1 MKKRILALA
10 LVIVTLV
17 LTLTG
22 CAYRYDKK
30 DLSKLA
36 TVDATAFEAFLKEI
50 EIEGHDFGAFVKGD
64 NARDD
69 KVLAE
74 IDGILAEKETTDVS
88 TGNYG
93 IRQKITYAFYCT
105 YVVEEEGKAPVTHIF
120 NTSTMASKST
130 KNFLSIPV
138 YENGTATN
146 ALESDDALTKAIF
159 NAIKDKDV
167 KTYKYETKT
176 EDATEIAEG
185 ALVFATYKYTYMA
198 GEEKKTVE
206 VKCAPLTASKAEAA
220 TKIEDLLGGKKISD
234 IKAATDLKFTDAT
247 LGECTVESLS
257 IDFVVSGGQ
266 EVKVDFEIEAE
277 MNVKDIANVSVKIPE
292 DAKVTYHV
300 YPVNAKAIPE
310 QTAQNVVRLLY
321 LTAGSESITTE
332 TLSCFG
338 DLGMKE
344 LIEDF
349 LSLKKTYETTKAA
362 TGEEGAKAAKE
373 AYEAARKA
381 LPDKLVNV
389 KSGADEVIMYDYKA
403 SVYDDLE
410 AEYDEAIR
418 SQLTAAI
425 WAWAEENI
433 TVDDANL
440 PKSAIKEAKK
450 RIIAGHKYTYH
461 TAKYSPSGD
470 SKGASADD
478 AIVYADGKDYPA
490 CTSYSDYWDFET
502 DTIDVDLNGDK
513 EVSITLYAGWVPYY
527 SFDYYYQQDGQ
538 WTKYATT
545 SFDYKATN
553 AEGSTTSDRD
563 TIFMPKYESGAM
575 NYKTAYSDGRSYD
588 FPQREGYTFDSAY
601 LDSQCTQKIDQS
613 FTHQGSV
620 DLESGKAVNS
630 VQNIYVKFLDGVIYK
645 IQTAE
650 ELSKNGDADGIY
662 YINSDLDFTSVEWP
676 NALKYNAFEGQ
687 FYGNGHKISNLNVTF
702 NSASARCGGL
712 FGSIASGAVIKDL
725 TIENL
730 TFDYAATGRINGGS
744 YGLVA
749 GDISNGADVSITLA
763 GALNLRIGAISLNT
777 VGNAKSTINVL
788 AGGDVTGLTYNEND
802 ITLTIYGKLSYGSN
816 PPEYNYNF
824 KKEVT
829 VDSDGYLN
837 IAVGGINKYDQ
848 ESYTISIG
856 GQNE

>member
-1 MKKRILALA
+1 MSRCALYFRLKQRGKRQMKKRILALA

-478 AIVYADGKDYPA
+478 AIVYADGKDYPTLDA
-490 CTSYSDYWDFET
+490 YLTLVAYK
-502 DTIDVDLNGDK
+502 DK
-513 EVSITLYAGWVPYY
+513 DA
-527 SFDYYYQQDGQ
+527 
-538 WTKYATT
+538 
-545 SFDYKATN
+545 N
-553 AEGSTTSDRD
+553 AE
-563 TIFMPKYESGAM
+563 IEA
-575 NYKTAYSDGRSYD
+575 TA
-588 FPQREGYTFDSAY
+588 
-601 LDSQCTQKIDQS
+601 
-613 FTHQGSV
+613 
-620 DLESGKAVNS
+620 KAEV
-630 VQNIYVKFLDGVIYK
+630 V
-645 IQTAE
+645 
-650 ELSKNGDADGIY
+650 ELIRLY
-662 YINSDLDFTSVEWP
+662 
-676 NALKYNAFEGQ
+676 
-687 FYGNGHKISNLNVTF
+687 
-702 NSASARCGGL
+702 
-712 FGSIASGAVIKDL
+712 
-725 TIENL
+725 
-730 TFDYAATGRINGGS
+730 
-744 YGLVA
+744 
-749 GDISNGADVSITLA
+749 TLA
-763 GALNLRIGAISLNT
+763 GLYKGEIEKVRNSDITVYVDRLSAQMQYMYMQFGLTPPASTGAKAIRETYGDTALRAALTMDNLLNYLLET
-777 VGNAKSTINVL
+777 QVIDDLGNVL
-788 AGGDVTGLTYNEND
+788 PEDASDAQKNAGHVQYVKVAF
-802 ITLTIYGKLSYGSN
+802 TLK
-816 PPEYNYNF
+816 
-824 KKEVT
+824 
-829 VDSDGYLN
+829 
-837 IAVGGINKYDQ
+837 
-848 ESYTISIG
+848 
-856 GQNE
+856 